1 MSWQELLRGRLVERN
16 TRESA
21 YAGIIEQCE
30 HHLKRLETTS
40 PTTSGRPQTC
50 SANQVIE
57 D

>member
-30 HHLKRLETTS
+30 HHLKRPETTS

-50 SANQVIE
+50 SANQVTE